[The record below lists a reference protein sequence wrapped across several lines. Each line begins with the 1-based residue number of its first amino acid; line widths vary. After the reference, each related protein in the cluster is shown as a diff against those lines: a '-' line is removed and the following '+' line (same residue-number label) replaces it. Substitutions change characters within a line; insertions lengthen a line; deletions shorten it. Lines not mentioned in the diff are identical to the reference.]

1 MLYSRFGKK
10 TGLDTVRFLEYPDF
24 LAGINTVRNLFF
36 FFFFGSQ
43 TWRNTSGKKKVEN
56 VSFRVSVLF
65 FNLD

>member
-1 MLYSRFGKK
+1 MLHPRFEKK
-10 TGLDTVRFLEYPDF
+10 TGLDTLRFLEYPDF

-36 FFFFGSQ
+36 VAKPGEIHLE
-43 TWRNTSGKKKVEN
+43 KKKTKVEN